1 MGSPADVPPGF
12 IPLYD
17 PDGTMINKMFPFTQV
32 PMQPTI
38 NKYYNI
44 SLSDPLGNHSYIN
57 RIYEDVLPSDKT
69 VYTFLTTRERYV
81 IKKFMRNSILDKYD
95 GEEFTIQGSKKSLL
109 SWIKIYDVN
118 PYSLKSNPYEDIPCG
133 FLLYRS
139 AYPIRYNKDDRT
151 IKATPTSIAVN
162 IRIYKMSIAASR
174 CREIIKD
181 SIDEYFDVWRDIKY
195 YQWVNTIIEKNISP
209 NFINMLLY
217 VFDTESKIGFDKLNS
232 IKQSKDKLAIVNKNK
247 NEVNIINGT
256 TVLHMGIVASK
267 GSPILKLL
275 PLFQS
280 SLKKPDT
287 NIDLSKEELLKDD
300 TRVLVALTEAPNTNI
315 IKWNTKVYQSYGSV
329 QKMTSTGYH
338 NPDVWYSILFQLVYA
353 CAVLQE
359 NGIYFN
365 NFSLENNVFIKDV
378 QSDNTGKSC
387 WVYIIN
393 NIEYYVPNYGYLL
406 VIDSNFADIN
416 NIDTTTPTYKIYG
429 SIFKEN
435 SEKKDLD
442 LKDKFINLMDTNCFK
457 NENGNELD
465 DNIKTLI
472 DSIKMFTNT
481 NTKII
486 DVIPEF
492 FKKYLHNKVGTLL
505 TKFEKENFSIFNKP
519 TYVEGSLM
527 IRQKRYDEYEWV
539 IYKNQHD
546 TNKNKRI
553 IISKDR
559 IKDEFIIEE
568 VFSSTLYSYFQK
580 VSPNEINIIETYSY
594 N

>member
-1 MGSPADVPPGF
+1 
-12 IPLYD
+12 
-17 PDGTMINKMFPFTQV
+17 
-32 PMQPTI
+32 
-38 NKYYNI
+38 
-44 SLSDPLGNHSYIN
+44 
-57 RIYEDVLPSDKT
+57 
-69 VYTFLTTRERYV
+69 
-81 IKKFMRNSILDKYD
+81 
-95 GEEFTIQGSKKSLL
+95 
-109 SWIKIYDVN
+109 
-118 PYSLKSNPYEDIPCG
+118 
-133 FLLYRS
+133 
-139 AYPIRYNKDDRT
+139 
-151 IKATPTSIAVN
+151 
-162 IRIYKMSIAASR
+162 
-174 CREIIKD
+174 
-181 SIDEYFDVWRDIKY
+181 
-195 YQWVNTIIEKNISP
+195 
-209 NFINMLLY
+209 MLLY
-217 VFDTESKIGFDKLNS
+217 VFDTESKIGFDKLNT
-232 IKQSKDKLAIVNKNK
+232 IKQSKDKLAIVDKNK

-275 PLFQS
+275 PIFQS
-280 SLKKPDT
+280 SINKTDT
-287 NIDLSKEELLKDD
+287 KIDSSKEELLKDD
-300 TRVLVALTEAPNTNI
+300 TRVLVVLTEAPNTNI
-315 IKWNTKVYQSYGSV
+315 IKWNTKIYESYGSV

-338 NPDVWYSILFQLVYA
+338 NPDVWRSILFQLIYA

-359 NGIYFN
+359 KGIYFN
-365 NFSLENNVFIKDV
+365 DFSLENNVFIKDV

-387 WVYIIN
+387 WVYVID

-416 NIDTTTPTYKIYG
+416 NIDTNTPTYKIYG
-429 SIFKEN
+429 SIYKEN

-465 DNIKTLI
+465 DDIKTLI
-472 DSIKMFTNT
+472 DSIKIFTNT

-486 DVIPEF
+486 DAIPEF

-519 TYVEGSLM
+519 TYIEGSLM

-559 IKDEFIIEE
+559 IKDEFITEE

-594 N
+594 NQ